1 MQHSVVSSRIF
12 SYALL
17 LLSHNLISFS
27 NLIIKILMDGMVV
40 HPTQATKKEHG
51 ILVLNIP
58 CSFCPLLQHFF
69 YIEVNPSF
77 RHPPESAAYIYNRY
91 SGQVQSI
98 LCSPH
103 QESAETASL
112 PVFLAP
118 SFIYP
123 QLIEFLTKPKPS
135 PAKPFSFTGEGLS
148 YAYLSM
154 FCTISVSSCNNLTFW
169 DF

>member
-1 MQHSVVSSRIF
+1 MILSTF
-12 SYALL
+12 
-17 LLSHNLISFS
+17 LLSLYGFGWTVWLSILHKQQKRNTAFSFWMS
-27 NLIIKILMDGMVV
+27 RVPSV
-40 HPTQATKKEHG
+40 RF
-51 ILVLNIP
+51 
-58 CSFCPLLQHFF
+58 CSGFF

-123 QLIEFLTKPKPS
+123 QFIEFLTKPKPS

-148 YAYLSM
+148 YAYLPM
-154 FCTISVSSCNNLTFW
+154 FCRISASSCNNLTFW
-169 DF
+169 DFW